1 MSRTAST
8 ETDDDMI
15 YAVGLYALGE
25 INEGKA
31 AEIAGV
37 TRWDMREIL
46 TDAGLDLR
54 LGPRDMDELRR
65 DVDVAMS
72 LGEVS
77 DDNGEE

>member
-1 MSRTAST
+1 MSRT
-8 ETDDDMI
+8 EHPDTDDDMI

-46 TDAGLDLR
+46 TDAGLELK
-54 LGPRDMDELRR
+54 LGPRDMEDLRR
-65 DVDVAMS
+65 EVDVAMG
-72 LGEVS
+72 LGAET
-77 DDNGEE
+77 DGDNE